1 MADEKVIVEIGA
13 QDNASGVIDDVADK
27 TEGMGS
33 KIKASFAGA
42 EDASKKFAL
51 ALAGIGAAAA
61 AFGISAVSAY
71 NEAAAIDKKLETLV
85 LNQEGQTLAHV
96 AALQQQADALERVGI
111 IGGDVIKSAQ
121 AQLTTF
127 DLSAEAVQTLIPSF
141 MDLIAAEK
149 GFNATTDDALSL
161 ANGLGKVLQ
170 GQTSA
175 LSKQGFIFDAAT
187 EHILKHGTEM
197 EKVTALSEILG
208 STYNNLNQ
216 EMKKTFQGELQT
228 STQFMGKFM
237 ELSGEMIAN
246 AIQPMITAFNSW
258 VDAMGGPEGILRRLI
273 EIFKIIQPYWFLI
286 AGAIIG
292 ALLPAFGALA
302 LAIWASVGP
311 LLPFAAAGAAVA
323 AVAYLIYE
331 AYQTNFLGFQ
341 DIVTTVVNAI
351 IPIIQQLIDF
361 WYLFVQ
367 EFQAMLE
374 LFKFAWETNMYGIQ
388 DIVTAVWG
396 AIQLYFTGVW
406 EIIKGI
412 FKIALGII
420 TLDWKK
426 TWDGIKD
433 VASGIFKIV
442 QANVVVFWE
451 GLKLAWK
458 VGGDLLAVGWDAL
471 MNGISS
477 VASRVWEGIKNTF
490 KEGINAIIKFVNGFI
505 NTYNNAVSKVPGG
518 KNLQLPTFTPL
529 AEGGIVTRPTF
540 ALIGEAGPEAV
551 IPLNSSRAG
560 GMGGGVTVVISG
572 NSFYGDDEEFVGKI
586 GDSIMR
592 MLEPHL
598 SYS

>member
-13 QDNASGVIDDVADK
+13 QDNASGVIDNVADK
-27 TEGMGS
+27 SESMGE
-33 KIKASFAGA
+33 KIKSSFSGA

-51 ALAGIGAAAA
+51 ALAGIGAAAT
-61 AFGISAVSAY
+61 AFGIASVNAF
-71 NEAAAIDKKLETLV
+71 NEAAEIDVKLETLV
-85 LNQEGQTLAHV
+85 LNQEGATWAHV
-96 AALQQQADALERVGI
+96 DALKAQADALEKVGI
-111 IGGDVIKSAQ
+111 INGDVIKSAQ

-127 DLSAEAVQTLIPSF
+127 DLSADAVQVLIPSF

-149 GFNATTDDALSL
+149 GFAATTDDALSL

-170 GQTSA
+170 GQTGA
-175 LSKQGFIFDAAT
+175 LSKQGFVFDAAT
-187 EHILKHGTEM
+187 EAILKNGTEM

-216 EMKKTFQGELQT
+216 EMKLTFQGTMQT
-228 STQFMGKFM
+228 AIEYLNKFM
-237 ELSGEMIAN
+237 EATGALIVQY
-246 AIQPMITAFNSW
+246 IDPLVWAFINWMES
-258 VDAMGGPEGILRRLI
+258 MGGAEGVLDKLTAAL
-273 EIFKIIQPYWFLI
+273 KAIQPYWFLI
-286 AGAIIG
+286 VGAIVG
-292 ALLPAFGALA
+292 GLLPAFGALG
-302 LAIWASVGP
+302 LAIWASMAP
-311 LLPFAAAGAAVA
+311 LLPWMALGAALA
-323 AVAYLIYE
+323 AIAYVIYE
-331 AYQTNFLGFQ
+331 AYQTNFMGFQ

-367 EFQAMLE
+367 EFQMMLE

-426 TWDGIKD
+426 TWEGIKD

-442 QANVVVFWE
+442 QANVALFWE

-458 VGGDLLAVGWDAL
+458 VGGDLLAAGWDAL

-551 IPLNSSRAG
+551 IPLNSPRAG
-560 GMGGGVTVVISG
+560 GMGSGVTVVISG